1 MSEEK
6 RKEKQEPR
14 FTSIIALVVG
24 IAAFLSGLLIVPAA
38 GLMVLNPS
46 AFKGEGITRLIAVV
60 AYYSLVSFWYI
71 TIPAL
76 ILSLVVLFIERNK
89 YYRLLP
95 LAFVLIGFLLY
106 AVCYNTVMY
115 PPL

>member
-6 RKEKQEPR
+6 INKHKSSRII
-14 FTSIIALVVG
+14 SITALVIG
-24 IAAFLSGLLIVPAA
+24 IAAFMCGLLIVPAA
-38 GLMVLNPS
+38 GFMALNPS

-71 TIPAL
+71 TIPGL
-76 ILSLVVLFIERNK
+76 ILSMVALFIERNK
-89 YYRLLP
+89 YYRFLP
-95 LAFVLIGFLLY
+95 LPFVLIGILLY

-115 PPL
+115 PP